1 MQGRTAGGSDVPD
14 ISCSNRHTFG
24 TTGGQDVYVTPGGK
38 EVTSSHLLTF
48 TRQKKKSSR
57 RQGTGSVV
65 HRGYTTHPRPGV
77 SQVDSLRL
85 RSEHSG
91 FNELSPTPLIFNAYQ
106 HLKTNIVHTVNKQR
120 AQHARGK
127 N

>member
-48 TRQKKKSSR
+48 TRQKKKKKKRVAGDREQGVWCTEVTLLTPGPVCHRWTVYACGRSTAASTSCLLRHSS
-57 RQGTGSVV
+57 S
-65 HRGYTTHPRPGV
+65 THI
-77 SQVDSLRL
+77 S
-85 RSEHSG
+85 
-91 FNELSPTPLIFNAYQ
+91 T
-106 HLKTNIVHTVNKQR
+106 
-120 AQHARGK
+120 
-127 N
+127 